1 MEEIMKI
8 EIIESIGKKVNRAF
22 LGNAF
27 EAIKACGI
35 TGKVIVVRDLKTIM
49 KYGIKSTPALVIN
62 GVVMFA
68 GNLPAPEDILK
79 LLQQNMQNFS

>member
-1 MEEIMKI
+1 MEVKVKI
-8 EIIESIGKKVNRAF
+8 EVIESMGKNVNRAF

-35 TGKVIVVRDLKTIM
+35 TGKVVVVRDIKTIL
-49 KYGIKSTPALVIN
+49 KYGIKSTPAIVIN

-68 GNLPAPEDILK
+68 GNLPSPEELLR
-79 LLQQNMQNFS
+79 LLQQNI

>member
-1 MEEIMKI
+1 MKI
-8 EIIESIGKKVNRAF
+8 EVIEAIGKNVNRAF

-35 TGKVIVVRDLKTIM
+35 TGKVVVVKDIKTIL
-49 KYGIKSTPALVIN
+49 KYGIKSTPAIVIN

-68 GNLPAPEDILK
+68 GNLPSSEELLR
-79 LLQQNMQNFS
+79 LLQQNI

>member
-1 MEEIMKI
+1 MEVKVKI
-8 EIIESIGKKVNRAF
+8 EVIEAIGKNVNRAF

-35 TGKVIVVRDLKTIM
+35 TGKVVVVRDIKTIL
-49 KYGIKSTPALVIN
+49 KYGIKATPAIVIN

-68 GNLPAPEDILK
+68 GNLPSSEELLR
-79 LLQQNMQNFS
+79 LLQQNI

>member
-1 MEEIMKI
+1 MNI
-8 EIIESIGKKVNRAF
+8 EVIETRGKKVSKTF

-27 EAIKACGI
+27 EALKSCGI
-35 TGKVIVVRDLKTIM
+35 TGKVVVVRDIQTIL

-68 GNLPAPEDILK
+68 GQLPSPDEIVR
-79 LLQQNMQNFS
+79 LLQQNLSTFT